1 MPASHHIISRAGLL
15 LAALAATL
23 VLGACGSKPTVVAPA
38 PLVSTVPTLEQFMS
52 DAARARQEGARASE
66 RDIYRKAAQAYPTS
80 KEPWLKLAEGY
91 FEAADYGNAILAA
104 QEVLQRDAADK
115 VGTSLLAVSGLRVST
130 AALASLR
137 QGQNLNAD
145 TRRQAEDVVKSLRD
159 VLGEPVLVPKPTES
173 AVADKPAQPAQPTR
187 RPAPPPPVRPRPAA
201 PATAA
206 APAPA
211 PAVMPTA
218 APAPAP
224 AKKAP
229 NPFDTLK

>member
-1 MPASHHIISRAGLL
+1 MPASHRFLSRAGLL

-23 VLGACGSKPTVVAPA
+23 VLGACGSKPTAVAPA

-137 QGQNLNAD
+137 QGQDLNAD

-159 VLGEPVLVPKPTES
+159 VLGEPVLVPKPADT
-173 AVADKPAQPAQPTR
+173 AATADKPAPPPR
-187 RPAPPPPVRPRPAA
+187 RPAPSPPVRPRPAA

-211 PAVMPTA
+211 VMPTA
-218 APAPAP
+218 APVPAPAP